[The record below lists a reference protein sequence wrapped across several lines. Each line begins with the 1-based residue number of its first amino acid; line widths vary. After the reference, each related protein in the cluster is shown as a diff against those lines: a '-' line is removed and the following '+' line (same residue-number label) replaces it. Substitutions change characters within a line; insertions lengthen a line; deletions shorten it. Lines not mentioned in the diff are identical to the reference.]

1 MTAWLCSSVWSS
13 DGLNDGAMNNSS
25 TQAELFFQNFTSA
38 TQLFQPNGLSINGV
52 TACNGVEDVTNAVP
66 KQLGLIESDMEGKCT
81 SHH

>member
-1 MTAWLCSSVWSS
+1 
-13 DGLNDGAMNNSS
+13 MNNSS

-38 TQLFQPNGLSINGV
+38 SQANSLLINGV

-66 KQLGLIESDMEGKCT
+66 KQLGLIEQDMEGKCT